1 MVSDDPE
8 SFADLD
14 GHDDLSYWAGKISAF
29 VSDNLLG
36 IGRVESSN
44 SDFKAG
50 QTDGDEA
57 ALTQSAFEIT
67 AGEVVKDSGE
77 ALTLSVVGSEAGI
90 TATGVGVFAE
100 LHGVA
105 TGSIAATHL
114 MAERK
119 EGQSSEPPQL
129 SEGKKAHNEEP
140 VRPGEKKEVNE
151 SVWQLR
157 CLGGIL
163 VSFMVHLFVRRSCG
177 PFGVDLFYAERFP
190 GGLSRHMRVKF
201 NAVVARANSAAT
213 FPSPRIRNLRI
224 PRCSFKIPMTGS
236 ASAFRRRYNARP
248 VVEANLL
255 RMRRRG
261 A

>member
-1 MVSDDPE
+1 MELLE
-8 SFADLD
+8 SRA
-14 GHDDLSYWAGKISAF
+14 
-29 VSDNLLG
+29 V
-36 IGRVESSN
+36 RPR
-44 SDFKAG
+44 
-50 QTDGDEA
+50 
-57 ALTQSAFEIT
+57 
-67 AGEVVKDSGE
+67 
-77 ALTLSVVGSEAGI
+77 EAGY
-90 TATGVGVFAE
+90 
-100 LHGVA
+100 
-105 TGSIAATHL
+105 
-114 MAERK
+114 
-119 EGQSSEPPQL
+119 
-129 SEGKKAHNEEP
+129 
-140 VRPGEKKEVNE
+140 E
-151 SVWQLR
+151 SVCQLR